1 MFEKQQTRVHG
12 FYEMYTYLSLLPERM
27 WSSWLDQTWHKN
39 PKKKLRLRNN
49 RRTFPGVGMFWVLQK
64 QLESS
69 IEIASRSH
77 CQELIWK
84 CEIQTSLKE
93 IIIWKCRE
101 IFTALLGNS
110 AILLDIHTI
119 IQWNWCEDFWQQ
131 KYHHPIKYKNC
142 ECESVKKRIVSCTDL
157 IDIARVQSYLKI

>member
-1 MFEKQQTRVHG
+1 
-12 FYEMYTYLSLLPERM
+12 MYTYLSLLPERM

-157 IDIARVQSYLKI
+157 IDIARVQSSLKI